1 MGSSVFLPEDSPWT
15 EEPDGLHFMGSQ
27 SQTRLKRLHA
37 CMHGFK
43 TLNLTYIMIQRRFIF
58 LFVWIS
64 RTKKTTT
71 GEEFEFESLAVCDA
85 VAWQRDSFIVQYIHR
100 NQDTPVDW

>member
-100 NQDTPVDW
+100 NQDTPVDR